1 MDRTGLQVRLE
12 LTMKIPSAEIIA
24 ARINLVMLERKLNV
38 ATLSNN
44 NFYTYTGRKI
54 MKDGFRKELKKQ
66 LATHKLEITFG
77 AVAVVIHKDLDFNPL
92 HLNY

>member
-1 MDRTGLQVRLE
+1 MDRKSLQLGLE
-12 LTMKIPSAEIIA
+12 LVSKVPTATIIA
-24 ARINLVMLERKLNV
+24 ARINLAMLERKLNV
-38 ATLSNN
+38 ATISNN